1 MEHYVL
7 SNSKN
12 KYIAQGDLA
21 TVINELMK
29 VIKDVGSIPKVS
41 FNQNDNKT
49 EFRFEGYYCDF
60 TLFLYPVTIDID

>member
-1 MEHYVL
+1 
-7 SNSKN
+7 
-12 KYIAQGDLA
+12 
-21 TVINELMK
+21 MK